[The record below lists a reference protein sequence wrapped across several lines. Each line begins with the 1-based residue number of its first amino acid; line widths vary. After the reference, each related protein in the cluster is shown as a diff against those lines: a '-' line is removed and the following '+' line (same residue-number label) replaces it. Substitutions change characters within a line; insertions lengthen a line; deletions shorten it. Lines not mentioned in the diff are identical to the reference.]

1 MENESQ
7 QNKIISLLTK
17 KDLIDIIII
26 DKFIPISIQTESF
39 NKILIQSGMIDN
51 KNISNYIYFY
61 KHNIKISQT
70 ISFSKN
76 DLVWLKIENYQI
88 YFGIFG
94 FDSCQLKVKD
104 LKKISSMIFKTHK
117 LMIPYINLSLKKNNN
132 LNLKKPKRRV
142 QSDILNFNNNSLI
155 KNELSINPNLIQST
169 SIEFVDVTD
178 IYDKNHKILKEH
190 LDYAIEKIKNEN
202 IDINNIIINFFDF
215 PENKIF
221 PIKKKWLINDFQELT
236 PRNKNYY
243 LISIAKIKIK
253 NNMKE

>member
-104 LKKISSMIFKTHK
+104 LKKISSMIFKK
-117 LMIPYINLSLKKNNN
+117 YKFMNPYIKLTIKQNN
-132 LNLKKPKRRV
+132 LFNPQKSIRRLN
-142 QSDILNFNNNSLI
+142 SDKYNNSLI
-155 KNELSINPNLIQST
+155 KSELSITPNLIKST
-169 SIEFVDVTD
+169 SIELVNVTD

-215 PENKIF
+215 IDNKLF
-221 PIKKKWLINDFQELT
+221 PINQKWLINDIQDST
-236 PRNKNYY
+236 PRNKKYY

-253 NNMKE
+253 NNMKD

>member
-1 MENESQ
+1 MENKTNSQ
-7 QNKIISLLTK
+7 LIIKALISNKK
-17 KDLIDIIII
+17 LIDITIV
-26 DKFIPISIQTESF
+26 DRLIPISIPIESF
-39 NKILIQSGMIDN
+39 NKILIQSRLIYN
-51 KNISNYIYFY
+51 KNISYINFY
-61 KHNIKISQT
+61 KSKIKCSQT

-190 LDYAIEKIKNEN
+190 IDYAIEKIKNEN

-236 PRNKNYY
+236 PRTRKHY

-253 NNMKE
+253 NNMKD

>member
-1 MENESQ
+1 MKNESS
-7 QNKIISLLTK
+7 NHIINSLISK
-17 KDLIDIIII
+17 KKLLDITIF
-26 DKFIPISIQTESF
+26 DTLIPISIAIESF
-39 NKILIQSGMIDN
+39 NKILIQSRLIYN
-51 KNISNYIYFY
+51 KNISYINFY
-61 KHNIKISQT
+61 KSKIKCSQT

-76 DLVWLKIENYQI
+76 DLLWLKIDNYQI

-104 LKKISSMIFKTHK
+104 LKKISSMIFKKHK
-117 LMIPYINLSLKKNNN
+117 FMIPYIKLSIKKNNF
-132 LNLKKPKRRV
+132 LNPKKRIRRV
-142 QSDILNFNNNSLI
+142 NSHKSNYNNNSLI
-155 KNELSINPNLIQST
+155 KTELSINPNLIKST
-169 SIEFVDVTD
+169 SIELVNVTD

-215 PENKIF
+215 IDNKLF
-221 PIKKKWLINDFQELT
+221 PIKQKWLINDFQELT
-236 PRNKNYY
+236 PRTRKHY

>member
-1 MENESQ
+1 MENETNSQ
-7 QNKIISLLTK
+7 HIIKALISNKK
-17 KDLIDIIII
+17 LIDITIV
-26 DKFIPISIQTESF
+26 DRLIPISISIESF
-39 NKILIQSGMIDN
+39 NKILIQSRLIYN
-51 KNISNYIYFY
+51 KNISYINFY
-61 KHNIKISQT
+61 KSKIKCSQT

-76 DLVWLKIENYQI
+76 DLLWLKIDNYQI

-104 LKKISSMIFKTHK
+104 LKKISSMIFKK
-117 LMIPYINLSLKKNNN
+117 YKFMNPYIKLTIKQNN
-132 LNLKKPKRRV
+132 LLNPQKSIRRLN
-142 QSDILNFNNNSLI
+142 SDKYNNSLI
-155 KNELSINPNLIQST
+155 KSELSITPNLIKST
-169 SIEFVDVTD
+169 SIELVNVTD